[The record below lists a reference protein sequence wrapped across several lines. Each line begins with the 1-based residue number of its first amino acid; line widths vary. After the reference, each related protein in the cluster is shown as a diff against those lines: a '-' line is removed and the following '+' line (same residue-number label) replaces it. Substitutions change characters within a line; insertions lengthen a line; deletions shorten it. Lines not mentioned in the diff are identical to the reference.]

1 MVLGNIPYWG
11 YIGIMEN
18 KTETTSLGLYRKPK
32 IAPKRSNW
40 LKRGC
45 KKLKTSAQKPKRQIR
60 PGSPQVQRGSKI
72 LTLNQNGLQKVKIER
87 QKWLQKA
94 QVGCKRIKIGDS
106 LLPKP

>member
-1 MVLGNIPYWG
+1 MVLGNGNVLYRAS
-11 YIGIMEN
+11 IGIIEN
-18 KTETTSLGLYRKPK
+18 KTETTFLGLYRKPK
-32 IAPKRSNW
+32 IAPKCSNW
-40 LKRGC
+40 LKCGC
-45 KKLKTSAQKPKRQIR
+45 KKLVPKSRKSQIGT
-60 PGSPQVQRGSKI
+60 GSPQVQRGSKI